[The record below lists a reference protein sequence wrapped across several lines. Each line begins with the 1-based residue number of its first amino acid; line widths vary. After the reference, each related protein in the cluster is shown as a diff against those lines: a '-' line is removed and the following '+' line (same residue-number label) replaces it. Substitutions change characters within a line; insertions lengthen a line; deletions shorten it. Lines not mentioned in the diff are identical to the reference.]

1 MTIAPRSP
9 ISPVRTFLSI
19 AILLLLTLHLLAQ
32 SNQKGTSSR
41 RPAATPKPL
50 DPLTAEERRG
60 VERTARADPRVQEL
74 LGAGRQR
81 LISVEFLAVKPE
93 DPGRAEETADH
104 PISIGRHG
112 VALFYRYEGN
122 YGVRAVV
129 DLEKASVLQVAR
141 VGGESVPLSA
151 EEVAEAGKLALQDSS
166 VRRLMGPEAERYT
179 IEGLRSQGAGEG
191 DPCAADR
198 CTELIFRRGSLYLA
212 GARVIVNLT
221 SATVRVLGGEK

>member
-1 MTIAPRSP
+1 MTTAPTSVIPPVRAFVSIAMLFLLIAP
-9 ISPVRTFLSI
+9 
-19 AILLLLTLHLLAQ
+19 LLAQ
-32 SNQKGTSSR
+32 SAQKGASSR
-41 RPAATPKPL
+41 RPAAPKPL
-50 DPLTAEERRG
+50 DPLTAEEKKT
-60 VERTARADPRVQEL
+60 VERTARADSRVQEL
-74 LGAGRQR
+74 LGGGRQR

-93 DPGRAEETADH
+93 DPGRAQETAEH

-129 DLEKASVLQVAR
+129 DLEKASVLHVAR
-141 VGGESVPLSA
+141 VDGDSVPLSA
-151 EEVAEAGKLALQDSS
+151 EEVSEAGKLALRDSS
-166 VRRLMGPEAERYT
+166 ARRLLGSEAERYT
-179 IEGLRSQGAGEG
+179 IEGLRSRGTGEG

-221 SATVRVLGGEK
+221 SQTVRIAGGEK